1 MVISIDFHSFIR
13 AFEQLI
19 ESKTQSDSSRLYYLV
34 QYTSGDVQELMRS
47 CLSMNPHEGYKE
59 ARRLLKA
66 KYGRDYQIATA
77 YVERVTNYP
86 SRKSEDGESLQRFSV
101 VLTTCKNGL
110 KQIGHLNKIE
120 NPNSLQKIIEK
131 LPFGL

>member
-1 MVISIDFHSFIR
+1 
-13 AFEQLI
+13 
-19 ESKTQSDSSRLYYLV
+19 
-34 QYTSGDVQELMRS
+34 
-47 CLSMNPHEGYKE
+47 MNPHEGYKE

-66 KYGRDYQIATA
+66 RYGRDYQIATA

-86 SRKSEDGESLQRFSV
+86 SIKSEDGESLQFSV
-101 VLTTCKNGL
+101 VLTTCKNAL

-120 NPNSLQKIIEK
+120 NPDSLQRIIEK